1 LDLAYDTV
9 QHLIYV
15 HRLDNLQ
22 GTSTSVIV
30 VDTNGTVQR
39 TFASGAQRYG
49 LGLALDR
56 GELVGCERDGDQRL
70 VRMNPTTG
78 AVLGEQRL
86 PYATA
91 LGPRGMTIDSAGR
104 IHMVTTTFDAGR
116 SSLLRADV
124 ELFTNAS
131 SPMRTSTLSA
141 SMPMGPIQARGIE
154 RDTRDGSYWI
164 TDIDGVVWKIA
175 GDEAGNPP
183 LRVDEPT
190 SMTANIVITPQPSR
204 GATSLDIHAERDG
217 MLQVDVRDITGAV
230 VLTVPTRVHRAGEPT
245 TVRISPGAL
254 SAGTYVVTAQIDGLA
269 PIRRTF
275 VLVP

>member
-1 LDLAYDTV
+1 
-9 QHLIYV
+9 
-15 HRLDNLQ
+15 
-22 GTSTSVIV
+22 
-30 VDTNGTVQR
+30 
-39 TFASGAQRYG
+39 
-49 LGLALDR
+49 
-56 GELVGCERDGDQRL
+56 
-70 VRMNPTTG
+70 
-78 AVLGEQRL
+78 
-86 PYATA
+86 
-91 LGPRGMTIDSAGR
+91 
-104 IHMVTTTFDAGR
+104 
-116 SSLLRADV
+116 
-124 ELFTNAS
+124 
-131 SPMRTSTLSA
+131 
-141 SMPMGPIQARGIE
+141 MPMGPIQARGIE